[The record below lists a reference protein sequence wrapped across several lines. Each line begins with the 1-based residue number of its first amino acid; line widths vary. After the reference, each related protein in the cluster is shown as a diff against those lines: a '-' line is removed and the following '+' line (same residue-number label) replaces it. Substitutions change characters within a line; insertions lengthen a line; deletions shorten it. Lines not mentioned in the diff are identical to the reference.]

1 MAGNPFFG
9 KKTNRIKE
17 FPILKKKNVLY
28 IEANMDGTVG
38 GSYHSLFLL
47 VKYMN
52 KDKYKPVVL
61 FYEENAMVPDFR
73 NVCEVSIF
81 SHPAVFSIEKNLPK
95 LHEMARKSGVARK
108 LFSLYQKGHNFLGYH
123 VPNMMNIYRYL
134 RENRIDLIHVNNFPD
149 LTDWL
154 FVSKLLRVKIV
165 SHLRGFYYINAYT
178 KSLVKYYDKVIST
191 SRWVSGQIED
201 QNIPMGNVVLIHN
214 GIDVL
219 SVKIDER
226 TCEKIPREWNTAE
239 NTPVIGVIGN
249 IRKWKGQHV
258 AIEAMNDLVKKF
270 KDIRCVLVG
279 EVSKSEDDI
288 EYLRYLQELISKYD
302 LGKNIIF
309 TGFRKDIYE
318 IIHNLDILIHTSILP
333 EPFGRVLLEGMVLR
347 KPVIATNQG
356 GPLEI
361 VEDGISGFLL
371 PPDNP
376 ELLAG
381 KITYLLENKDIAG
394 AMGEN
399 ARKRV
404 EENFSIERNVG
415 KVQEVYAE
423 LLGNG

>member
-1 MAGNPFFG
+1 
-9 KKTNRIKE
+9 
-17 FPILKKKNVLY
+17 
-28 IEANMDGTVG
+28 MDGTVG
-38 GSYHSLFLL
+38 GSYHSLFLM
-47 VKYMN
+47 VKHMN
-52 KDKYKPVVL
+52 KYQYNPVVL
-61 FYEENAMVPDFR
+61 FYEENVMIPDFR
-73 NVCEVSIF
+73 KVCDVSIF
-81 SHPAVFSIEKNLPK
+81 THPALYSIEKDLPK
-95 LHEMARKSGVARK
+95 QYERARKSIVLRR
-108 LFSLYQKGHNFLGYH
+108 LLLLYQKAQNAFRYH
-123 VPNMMNIYRYL
+123 VPNLWNIYKYL
-134 RENRIDLIHVNNFPD
+134 KKNKIDLIHLNNFPD

-154 FVSKLLRVKIV
+154 FISKLLKIKII

-178 KSLVKYYDKVIST
+178 KSLIKYYDKVIST
-191 SRWVSGQIED
+191 SRWVSDQIID
-201 QNIPMGNVVLIHN
+201 QNITMGNVVLIHN
-214 GIDVL
+214 GIDIH
-219 SVKIDER
+219 SVNIDER
-226 TCEKIPREWNTAE
+226 TCEKILKEWNTDGTA
-239 NTPVIGVIGN
+239 PVIGVIGN

-258 AIEAMNDLVKKF
+258 AIEAMNDLVKQF
-270 KDIRCVLVG
+270 EDIRCVLVG

-371 PPDNP
+371 PPENP
-376 ELLAG
+376 EMLAG
-381 KITYLLENKDIAG
+381 KITYLLENKDIAR

-404 EENFSIERNVG
+404 EENFSIERNVR